1 MNLILPAL
9 LLAAAVGL
17 AVTALLLVRK
27 RAPEGG
33 YFNDSDRAA
42 GIFGVLATGFAFVLG
57 FVVFLAF
64 SSYDSSR
71 VGAETEALKVAQL
84 FEAAQF
90 LAPESSAELGGEVIC
105 YGRYVA
111 RTEWPAMQDGT
122 LGQAPNPWGVE
133 MFRTLLA
140 VEPEGPVQETAYS
153 KWTDLTSDREE
164 ARRDRVHGADGII
177 PVTLWIVLLLGAA
190 VLFVYM
196 LFFADSGE
204 RAVVQGL
211 QIGTVVL
218 LLGATLLLIRH
229 LNDPFQD
236 GAGGLKPTA
245 MERTLYLLEV
255 ELADEGNRAP
265 LPCSESGEQ
274 Q

>member
-1 MNLILPAL
+1 MNLVAPVLVLLASVTLAVGAL
-9 LLAAAVGL
+9 LAVR
-17 AVTALLLVRK
+17 T
-27 RAPEGG
+27 RAPDGG
-33 YFNDSDRAA
+33 YFHDSDRAA

-71 VGAETEALKVAQL
+71 AGAETEALKAAQL

-90 LAPESSAELGGEVIC
+90 MPEEESAELGGEVIC
-105 YGRYVA
+105 YGRYVVGV
-111 RTEWPAMQDGT
+111 EWPAMQDGT
-122 LGQAPNPWGVE
+122 LGEHRNPWGIE
-133 MFRTLLA
+133 MFRTLQT
-140 VEPEGPVQETAYS
+140 VEPNGPTEETAYD
-153 KWTDLTSDREE
+153 KWTDLTSEREE

-211 QIGTVVL
+211 QIGSVVL
-218 LLGATLLLIRH
+218 LLGATLLLIRF
-229 LNDPFQD
+229 LNDPFQE
-236 GAGGLKPTA
+236 GAGGLEPTA

-265 LPCSESGEQ
+265 LPCSETGEPE
-274 Q
+274 